1 MAMGA
6 DLMQL
11 DFLGFGDEAKL
22 LGSSQKDPAVA
33 GLIRQIQELQ
43 RELARE
49 KSLWQED
56 HHQQSKFLLR
66 QEQRRWQEW
75 QEGLGGDEP
84 SNTSC
89 TLLEDLQQCRDLQRT
104 VSQMKNQLKSHGLSH
119 QQAKATQVEGK
130 EAKEVD
136 QGICMPLRGPQQKEG
151 DPGQVHGSE
160 SRQKEPCPSRESESV
175 GETEVGEATAARS
188 QDDAAKKSTTESK
201 EEAAEVGE
209 EAKGASPRMED
220 TGVARQQVQ
229 ESQKASTEVLE
240 PREDKEDNQA
250 ASEAQDVAKAKG
262 KGKGCKGKG
271 GKGPPLPTSKA
282 MAKSAVKIREIK
294 KSLVTLHW
302 KALPALNETNA
313 TVAKDPLL
321 QNCRDLL
328 SLAKGSEVT
337 PGASDSVGIIDFA
350 ESAQASQAGVFDDVD
365 VCADLPEA
373 MDEVYFKR
381 REAAVQLLG
390 PANTNKTSFL
400 DEKQCRMLGIL
411 MGKYRMKNKEESQ
424 RQIVAT
430 MKHAVLSCRYDILKE
445 EGLSMLR
452 KVVRDAR
459 ETNAISKYVAAHGE
473 GALKKLKD
481 PWLHRLVYE
490 ILKVPQIEERL
501 ECMLFQTAFQESL
514 EKCSRNI
521 NVMCEALYTVD
532 DKLDSLRELFNIAH
546 RFGTA
551 LNSNCLAP
559 QAPQGFSLLSLE
571 RLAQT
576 KSTASPKHNMLHF
589 VLAMMKPEM
598 AAKLFP
604 DEDLRILSTAKS
616 TKSFTVY
623 QDCAELTQ
631 GFFALREICETG
643 KYQSGKG
650 EKVKIERRRMTKA
663 PLDREEC
670 IDLDDCFHSVMKDFV
685 ERNEGKVNQI
695 TRGCYSVFVLYKEK
709 ALFFDDLASVYPP
722 PKDDQDSKV
731 DLIAVIYKLAM
742 QVRTHLAEVEQDG
755 LRQNLAATRDVEQ

>member
-1 MAMGA
+1 MGA

-373 MDEVYFKR
+373 MDE
-381 REAAVQLLG
+381 
-390 PANTNKTSFL
+390 
-400 DEKQCRMLGIL
+400 
-411 MGKYRMKNKEESQ
+411 
-424 RQIVAT
+424 
-430 MKHAVLSCRYDILKE
+430 
-445 EGLSMLR
+445 
-452 KVVRDAR
+452 
-459 ETNAISKYVAAHGE
+459 
-473 GALKKLKD
+473 
-481 PWLHRLVYE
+481 
-490 ILKVPQIEERL
+490 
-501 ECMLFQTAFQESL
+501 
-514 EKCSRNI
+514 
-521 NVMCEALYTVD
+521 
-532 DKLDSLRELFNIAH
+532 
-546 RFGTA
+546 
-551 LNSNCLAP
+551 AP
-559 QAPQGFSLLSLE
+559 
-571 RLAQT
+571 
-576 KSTASPKHNMLHF
+576 
-589 VLAMMKPEM
+589 
-598 AAKLFP
+598 
-604 DEDLRILSTAKS
+604 
-616 TKSFTVY
+616 
-623 QDCAELTQ
+623 
-631 GFFALREICETG
+631 
-643 KYQSGKG
+643 
-650 EKVKIERRRMTKA
+650 
-663 PLDREEC
+663 
-670 IDLDDCFHSVMKDFV
+670 
-685 ERNEGKVNQI
+685 
-695 TRGCYSVFVLYKEK
+695 
-709 ALFFDDLASVYPP
+709 
-722 PKDDQDSKV
+722 
-731 DLIAVIYKLAM
+731 
-742 QVRTHLAEVEQDG
+742 
-755 LRQNLAATRDVEQ
+755 

>member
-1 MAMGA
+1 MRIVRNSRAFDQISSSQFFDAQALEYERIAGCKCSKTHVFCLSIILYNYLTLLSLTLDTWTETWIYPSGSSDSHNGSKAKTLSISTSPSLSKSTFKCPVGWMAMGA

-84 SNTSC
+84 STSC

-104 VSQMKNQLKSHGLSH
+104 VSQMKNQLRSHGLSH
-119 QQAKATQVEGK
+119 QQAKATQVKVSMRDEVDPSGVPQDEGK

-136 QGICMPLRGPQQKEG
+136 QGICIPLTGPQPKEG
-151 DPGQVHGSE
+151 DPGHVDGSE
-160 SRQKEPCPSRESESV
+160 SSQKEPCPSRESESV
-175 GETEVGEATAARS
+175 GETEVGEDTAARS

-201 EEAAEVGE
+201 EEAAEVVE
-209 EAKGASPRMED
+209 EVKGASPRMED
-220 TGVARQQVQ
+220 TVVARQQVQ
-229 ESQKASTEVLE
+229 ESPKASTEVLE
-240 PREDKEDNQA
+240 PKEDKEDKQA

-313 TVAKDPLL
+313 PVAKDPLL

-373 MDEVYFKR
+373 MDEAPFALSFHGIPWPFYC
-381 REAAVQLLG
+381 LSI
-390 PANTNKTSFL
+390 SFL
-400 DEKQCRMLGIL
+400 LLYTQ
-411 MGKYRMKNKEESQ
+411 
-424 RQIVAT
+424 
-430 MKHAVLSCRYDILKE
+430 
-445 EGLSMLR
+445 
-452 KVVRDAR
+452 
-459 ETNAISKYVAAHGE
+459 
-473 GALKKLKD
+473 
-481 PWLHRLVYE
+481 
-490 ILKVPQIEERL
+490 
-501 ECMLFQTAFQESL
+501 FSL
-514 EKCSRNI
+514 EQ
-521 NVMCEALYTVD
+521 VEAI
-532 DKLDSLRELFNIAH
+532 E
-546 RFGTA
+546 
-551 LNSNCLAP
+551 
-559 QAPQGFSLLSLE
+559 
-571 RLAQT
+571 
-576 KSTASPKHNMLHF
+576 
-589 VLAMMKPEM
+589 MK
-598 AAKLFP
+598 
-604 DEDLRILSTAKS
+604 
-616 TKSFTVY
+616 
-623 QDCAELTQ
+623 
-631 GFFALREICETG
+631 
-643 KYQSGKG
+643 
-650 EKVKIERRRMTKA
+650 
-663 PLDREEC
+663 
-670 IDLDDCFHSVMKDFV
+670 
-685 ERNEGKVNQI
+685 
-695 TRGCYSVFVLYKEK
+695 
-709 ALFFDDLASVYPP
+709 
-722 PKDDQDSKV
+722 
-731 DLIAVIYKLAM
+731 
-742 QVRTHLAEVEQDG
+742 
-755 LRQNLAATRDVEQ
+755 